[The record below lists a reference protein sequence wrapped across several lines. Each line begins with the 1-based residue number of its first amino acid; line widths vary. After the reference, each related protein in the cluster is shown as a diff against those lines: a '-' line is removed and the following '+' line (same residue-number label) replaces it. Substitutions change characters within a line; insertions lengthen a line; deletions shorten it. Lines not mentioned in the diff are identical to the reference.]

1 MKGFI
6 AEKVPEQYREKA
18 LQIYNGLPSMP
29 AMPEMAAD
37 KALSDAQATADA

>member
-6 AEKVPEQYREKA
+6 NERVPEQYREKA
-18 LQIYNGLPSMP
+18 LQIFNSLPSMP

-37 KALSDAQATADA
+37 KALSDA